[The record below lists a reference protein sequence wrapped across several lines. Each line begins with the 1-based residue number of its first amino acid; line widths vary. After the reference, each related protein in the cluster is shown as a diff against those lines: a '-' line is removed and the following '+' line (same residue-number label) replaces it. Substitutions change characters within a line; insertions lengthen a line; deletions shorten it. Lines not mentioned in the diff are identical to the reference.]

1 MWLLEYDVYTGLKC
15 LKEHFRAKFIEHL
28 WEDNE
33 ARHKSKVEVNMTPNG
48 PRSPWDLEI
57 YSWDQFN
64 LRYSRS
70 PEQHDLL
77 MHIRKL
83 KRPLMAKCWLPK
95 LWTMLRAS
103 ICTYG
108 KPNSVQGARDMPPP
122 EILAEQTSPKSE
134 RLSCGA
140 ILGILS
146 FFQRKPMNTKVEDN
160 FVSHNVDTQIALFG
174 FSTWD
179 IWRQQWRVAKQENL
193 GGADFMETKF
203 ASLSRKISC
212 KAW

>member
-1 MWLLEYDVYTGLKC
+1 MWLLEYDVYTGLKR

-33 ARHKSKVEVNMTPNG
+33 ARHKSKLEVNMTPNG

-64 LRYSRS
+64 LRYSHS
-70 PEQHDLL
+70 PEQHDLS

-122 EILAEQTSPKSE
+122 GNTCWADKSE
-134 RLSCGA
+134 IREI
-140 ILGILS
+140 ILRGHFGDLV
-146 FFQRKPMNTKVEDN
+146 FFSKETNEYK
-160 FVSHNVDTQIALFG
+160 S
-174 FSTWD
+174 
-179 IWRQQWRVAKQENL
+179 WR
-193 GGADFMETKF
+193 
-203 ASLSRKISC
+203 
-212 KAW
+212 

>member
-1 MWLLEYDVYTGLKC
+1 MWLLEYDVYTGLKR

-33 ARHKSKVEVNMTPNG
+33 ARHKSKLEVNMTPNG

-64 LRYSRS
+64 LRYSHS
-70 PEQHDLL
+70 PEQHDLS

-108 KPNSVQGARDMPPP
+108 KPNSVQGARDMPP
-122 EILAEQTSPKSE
+122 
-134 RLSCGA
+134 
-140 ILGILS
+140 
-146 FFQRKPMNTKVEDN
+146 RKY
-160 FVSHNVDTQIALFG
+160 L
-174 FSTWD
+174 
-179 IWRQQWRVAKQENL
+179 
-193 GGADFMETKF
+193 
-203 ASLSRKISC
+203 LSRQVRNQRDYLAGPFWGSC
-212 KAW
+212 LFFKGTNEYKSWR